1 MKIWLCWF
9 QGEQDSSLSSR
20 DKTCIERWRKVAGS
34 HEVIVLD
41 KNKIDQILPEYQ
53 DIINACTYERS
64 LQHKAD
70 LLRLLLLE
78 KYGGIWSD
86 TSVYPLEDAD
96 EIIKQTTSNADVF
109 FYSFSKKRISE
120 TKGDRLIANWFIIAK
135 EPNNYAIQALTS
147 EYKKRFTTA
156 EQWRYFEMHQAY
168 CDLIEYDSK
177 FCDSISNMQQLSAE
191 SALVLGRKKMGL
203 LKDGQINSY
212 NKSTLMV
219 KRPAPISLA
228 LLPCIDI
235 KSPVK
240 TIIQAIIQIEKLQ
253 STPDDPIIPR
263 SIADEILRNYKR
275 INQSEGVLTPALRG
289 KTRALHQKL
298 LSIDS
303 SQNTRL
309 QKIAYLHIGKCAGT
323 TLYDYFKSNS
333 EIDITYLHM
342 KRIELT
348 DCINYSFAFFIR
360 HPISRFISAFNH
372 TKRIVELD
380 TSGLNINQLN
390 HSNSYSPKRIR
401 RKMMH
406 GGIAFSEQY
415 DQLVRHFSSAN
426 GLAES
431 LYSEDKKQ
439 RQKAQNLMSLPN
451 EHLYK
456 GIGWYLHNGELIKRF
471 SENIKFVGCVETIEK
486 DIQIA
491 KSLFGL
497 NITSDQTK
505 RKRLGLSSSMDSL
518 TALAIRNLQ
527 QWYQNTDYQAIQ
539 SLYNHG
545 LISEDIY
552 SYYQLPPTISN

>member
-191 SALVLGRKKMGL
+191 SALVLGRKKMSL
-203 LKDGQINSY
+203 LKDEQISSY
-212 NKSTLMV
+212 NKS
-219 KRPAPISLA
+219 
-228 LLPCIDI
+228 
-235 KSPVK
+235 
-240 TIIQAIIQIEKLQ
+240 
-253 STPDDPIIPR
+253 
-263 SIADEILRNYKR
+263 
-275 INQSEGVLTPALRG
+275 
-289 KTRALHQKL
+289 
-298 LSIDS
+298 
-303 SQNTRL
+303 
-309 QKIAYLHIGKCAGT
+309 
-323 TLYDYFKSNS
+323 
-333 EIDITYLHM
+333 
-342 KRIELT
+342 
-348 DCINYSFAFFIR
+348 
-360 HPISRFISAFNH
+360 
-372 TKRIVELD
+372 
-380 TSGLNINQLN
+380 
-390 HSNSYSPKRIR
+390 
-401 RKMMH
+401 
-406 GGIAFSEQY
+406 
-415 DQLVRHFSSAN
+415 
-426 GLAES
+426 
-431 LYSEDKKQ
+431 
-439 RQKAQNLMSLPN
+439 
-451 EHLYK
+451 
-456 GIGWYLHNGELIKRF
+456 
-471 SENIKFVGCVETIEK
+471 
-486 DIQIA
+486 
-491 KSLFGL
+491 
-497 NITSDQTK
+497 
-505 RKRLGLSSSMDSL
+505 
-518 TALAIRNLQ
+518 
-527 QWYQNTDYQAIQ
+527 
-539 SLYNHG
+539 
-545 LISEDIY
+545 
-552 SYYQLPPTISN
+552 